1 MLGSKFINQKK
12 FYDYV
17 EESII
22 HNQKISHAY
31 LIEVSN
37 LSNYMEFVNEFIK
50 VLLCNSNKITTDE
63 KEKISRQIDQN
74 NYPDLKIIRPDGAWI
89 KKEQLIQLELEFS
102 KKSLLENK
110 LIYVIDKAENLNDS
124 SANTILKFLEEPEED
139 IIAILLTNNRY
150 QVLDTILSRCQI
162 LCLAG
167 DYSFKSELNTNLLD
181 FVSEIQKKNDLI
193 LNFDTYLSH
202 LFYDRE
208 RARTNLDLLQTY
220 FCNCLDQN
228 NTEYNQKNLLQ
239 DVSNKMLLKYIEIF
253 DIYKEKLQYNLNLKL
268 WLTDLLIRLMEV
280 K

>member
-102 KKSLLENK
+102 KKSLL
-110 LIYVIDKAENLNDS
+110 
-124 SANTILKFLEEPEED
+124 
-139 IIAILLTNNRY
+139 
-150 QVLDTILSRCQI
+150 
-162 LCLAG
+162 
-167 DYSFKSELNTNLLD
+167 
-181 FVSEIQKKNDLI
+181 
-193 LNFDTYLSH
+193 
-202 LFYDRE
+202 
-208 RARTNLDLLQTY
+208 
-220 FCNCLDQN
+220 
-228 NTEYNQKNLLQ
+228 
-239 DVSNKMLLKYIEIF
+239 
-253 DIYKEKLQYNLNLKL
+253 
-268 WLTDLLIRLMEV
+268 
-280 K
+280 